1 MRSPPANAGDG
12 TCVQSLVQK
21 FPHASGQLG
30 PRTTTTEPTCPK
42 THALQQEKPPKS
54 EAHAPQLESS
64 SFSLQ
69 LDNAHV
75 QQWRVHDPQQKPS
88 AVKKKKITLLFPLPI
103 NWSWLSRQPS
113 QTVSSMLYLSHHA
126 GISISLKAPK
136 DA

>member
-64 SFSLQ
+64 PGRPSTAKKRESQKVHKQEIQ
-69 LDNAHV
+69 LKMN
-75 QQWRVHDPQQKPS
+75 
-88 AVKKKKITLLFPLPI
+88 
-103 NWSWLSRQPS
+103 
-113 QTVSSMLYLSHHA
+113 
-126 GISISLKAPK
+126 
-136 DA
+136 